1 MIMDSAGNLVVDN
14 NGDSSDDSGMYLI
27 DLELNRCLSFRCIF
41 LELGPRPGPTPTP
54 TPGARF
60 SSAVALRPVRV
71 FLPRDVFPHFDLP
84 IPQLHNANGSAR
96 DSDFRAS
103 SSYFFLFFPIFL
115 TYFYLFLF
123 FQKNSYFFYFFRNLD
138 KLSC

>member
-1 MIMDSAGNLVVDN
+1 MDSAGNLVVDN

-41 LELGPRPGPTPTP
+41 FELGPRPGPTPTP

-71 FLPRDVFPHFDLP
+71 FLPQDTTPTGAQGIPTSGRQVP
-84 IPQLHNANGSAR
+84 I
-96 DSDFRAS
+96 F
-103 SSYFFLFFPIFL
+103 SYFFLFF
-115 TYFYLFLF
+115 
-123 FQKNSYFFYFFRNLD
+123 
-138 KLSC
+138 